1 MSELPTLNAA
11 EMAKVEEKL
20 VNSGLAKL
28 NTGLTPSKL
37 EMDAINRAG
46 QRGEAAEA
54 PNEELATTELGLEI
68 YVSESLEKR
77 GIHDGSRLLERKR
90 ELFFVIAR
98 LLAMSTP
105 IRDICSICR
114 VSASTVQS
122 VADHP
127 EAKLPAVTQKE
138 QFVSMLRLCAN
149 LGLGALVERFQRG
162 EVTAVEWGIVV
173 DKLALAEGGVTSRT
187 EIIHSHEEDDE
198 WTRLCREARAT
209 QQRDVTPAFT
219 MVTDAEE
226 VSPKAAL
233 APLGLPQ
240 MRPESH
246 ARDIQS
252 PVMHTQNVD
261 SEQ

>member
-1 MSELPTLNAA
+1 MAELPTLNA
-11 EMAKVEEKL
+11 EQMAKVEERL
-20 VNSGLAKL
+20 VASGLAKL

-37 EMDAINRAG
+37 EMDAITRAG
-46 QRGEAAEA
+46 QRGEADEA
-54 PNEELATTELGLEI
+54 PSEELAVTELGLEV

-98 LLAMSTP
+98 LLAMATP

-122 VADHP
+122 VAEHP

-187 EIIHSHEEDDE
+187 EIIHSHEEEDE

-209 QQRDVTPAFT
+209 QQRDVTPVSA

-226 VSPKAAL
+226 VSPKAEP

-240 MRPESH
+240 KGLDSPT
-246 ARDIQS
+246 RDIQS
-252 PVMHTQNVD
+252 PAFNTKTVD
-261 SEQ
+261 TEL